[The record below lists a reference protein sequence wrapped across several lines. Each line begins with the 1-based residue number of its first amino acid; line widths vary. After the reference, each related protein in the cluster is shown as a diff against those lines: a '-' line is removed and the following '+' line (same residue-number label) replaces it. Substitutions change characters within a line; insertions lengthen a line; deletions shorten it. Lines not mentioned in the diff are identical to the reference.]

1 MAKYRTKIKAQI
13 NIYKEIEVE
22 ADDYI
27 SAKQQIMQLS
37 SKMLDDSREV
47 IENNDK
53 DIKRNMSYWSYN
65 KIEEIN
71 KGEIIMNKARFYTK
85 IVGGEDLTKY
95 NNQIVEIID
104 SKTIRWDTR
113 YTIRFKNG
121 KVVKNI
127 MENELD
133 FDI

>member
-27 SAKQQIMQLS
+27 SAKQQIMKLS

-65 KIEEIN
+65 KIEEI
-71 KGEIIMNKARFYTK
+71 KEK
-85 IVGGEDLTKY
+85 
-95 NNQIVEIID
+95 
-104 SKTIRWDTR
+104 
-113 YTIRFKNG
+113 
-121 KVVKNI
+121 
-127 MENELD
+127 
-133 FDI
+133 

>member
-13 NIYKEIEVE
+13 NIYKEVEVE

-53 DIKRNMSYWSYN
+53 DIKRNMFYWSYN
-65 KIEEIN
+65 KIEE
-71 KGEIIMNKARFYTK
+71 
-85 IVGGEDLTKY
+85 
-95 NNQIVEIID
+95 
-104 SKTIRWDTR
+104 
-113 YTIRFKNG
+113 
-121 KVVKNI
+121 VK
-127 MENELD
+127 EK
-133 FDI
+133 

>member
-37 SKMLDDSREV
+37 SKMLDDSRKV

-53 DIKRNMSYWSYN
+53 DIKRNMSYWNYN
-65 KIEEIN
+65 KIEE
-71 KGEIIMNKARFYTK
+71 
-85 IVGGEDLTKY
+85 
-95 NNQIVEIID
+95 
-104 SKTIRWDTR
+104 
-113 YTIRFKNG
+113 
-121 KVVKNI
+121 VKCNS
-127 MENELD
+127 
-133 FDI
+133 

>member
-37 SKMLDDSREV
+37 SKMLDNSREV

-65 KIEEIN
+65 KIEEI
-71 KGEIIMNKARFYTK
+71 KEK
-85 IVGGEDLTKY
+85 
-95 NNQIVEIID
+95 
-104 SKTIRWDTR
+104 
-113 YTIRFKNG
+113 
-121 KVVKNI
+121 
-127 MENELD
+127 
-133 FDI
+133 

>member
-13 NIYKEIEVE
+13 NIYKELEVE

-65 KIEEIN
+65 KIEEI
-71 KGEIIMNKARFYTK
+71 KEK
-85 IVGGEDLTKY
+85 
-95 NNQIVEIID
+95 
-104 SKTIRWDTR
+104 
-113 YTIRFKNG
+113 
-121 KVVKNI
+121 
-127 MENELD
+127 
-133 FDI
+133 

>member
-27 SAKQQIMQLS
+27 SAKQQVMQLS

-47 IENNDK
+47 IENKDK

-65 KIEEIN
+65 KIEEI
-71 KGEIIMNKARFYTK
+71 KEK
-85 IVGGEDLTKY
+85 
-95 NNQIVEIID
+95 
-104 SKTIRWDTR
+104 
-113 YTIRFKNG
+113 
-121 KVVKNI
+121 
-127 MENELD
+127 
-133 FDI
+133 

>member
-13 NIYKEIEVE
+13 NIYKEVEVE

-37 SKMLDDSREV
+37 SKMLDNSREV

-65 KIEEIN
+65 KIEEI
-71 KGEIIMNKARFYTK
+71 KEK
-85 IVGGEDLTKY
+85 
-95 NNQIVEIID
+95 
-104 SKTIRWDTR
+104 
-113 YTIRFKNG
+113 
-121 KVVKNI
+121 
-127 MENELD
+127 
-133 FDI
+133 

>member
-13 NIYKEIEVE
+13 NIYKEVEVE

-27 SAKQQIMQLS
+27 SAKQQIMKLS

-65 KIEEIN
+65 KIEEI
-71 KGEIIMNKARFYTK
+71 KEK
-85 IVGGEDLTKY
+85 
-95 NNQIVEIID
+95 
-104 SKTIRWDTR
+104 
-113 YTIRFKNG
+113 
-121 KVVKNI
+121 
-127 MENELD
+127 
-133 FDI
+133 